1 MLRHS
6 AVCVREAESG
16 SLGPL
21 HVLMEDGSAEIKTGS
36 TWVPSSEEPRSP
48 NPELKKLLLF
58 KVYKRRWFV
67 LLVLCLLNCSN
78 ATLWL
83 TFAPVADQSAK
94 FLAVALD
101 KINWLSVVYMVV
113 AIPLSFGTTWLLDTL
128 GLRTALILGAW
139 LNMFGA
145 LLRFVGASVDPA
157 GSMGKYLIV
166 MSGQTLGAM
175 AQPLLIFTPTKVA
188 AHWFPEHQRAIAN
201 MIASMSNPAGILL
214 ASILSPMIAQ
224 TPARI
229 PELLLVYAV
238 PACVV
243 CFLATLGIRSS
254 SPPTPPSASA
264 VSSGSEPYL
273 QGIKLLLRNRAYLVL
288 MLCFGSGVALFTC
301 FSTLLQQILCVQG
314 YTNTFAGVCNALS
327 IVFGIVGAAALGVY
341 VDKTKKFIEAT
352 KVNMMFTALSCI
364 AFSVVFLLKRQKA
377 AVAAA
382 CSIFGFFGFSVFPV
396 AMELSVECSYP
407 VGEATSSG
415 LLFVSG
421 QIQSILYIV
430 LFQALTKR
438 LADSPLSTCGDTV
451 LSWKVP
457 LMVMAGLC
465 TFFNCCF
472 VIFFNTRYRRLEAEE
487 QAVYGTK
494 PGAAST
500 GPEDPPPNSEN
511 PPPSPEDPP
520 PSSEDPPPSPEDP
533 PPSPK
538 DPPPSSED
546 PPPSPE
552 DPPPSSEDPPPSPE
566 DPPPSPKETTE
577 GIMGRIF

>member
-157 GSMGKYLIV
+157 GSM
-166 MSGQTLGAM
+166 A
-175 AQPLLIFTPTKVA
+175 
-188 AHWFPEHQRAIAN
+188 
-201 MIASMSNPAGILL
+201 NPAGILL